1 MQVGLIS
8 DIHGNLP
15 ALEAVLEAMPPV
27 DTIICVGDVVGYNPW
42 LAACVER
49 IREVADICVQGNHD
63 RNVETPNRYAANEM
77 ARAGLAYAKGE
88 LTDEQRQWPSA
99 LPPRTEIAD
108 GQYRLVHSH
117 PDPDKLGRYVMPRDF
132 SRMRP
137 HLDTH
142 DGIVLGHTH
151 IQHEATI
158 DGRLVVNPGSV
169 GQPRDGNPK
178 AAFGVLDTAAKEVSL
193 RRVEYDIDRV
203 ISRVESEG
211 LPVKTGTRLLE
222 DE

>member
-1 MQVGLIS
+1 VAPTRDYRNQSGAK
-8 DIHGNLP
+8 H
-15 ALEAVLEAMPPV
+15 VL
-27 DTIICVGDVVGYNPW
+27 
-42 LAACVER
+42 
-49 IREVADICVQGNHD
+49 
-63 RNVETPNRYAANEM
+63 
-77 ARAGLAYAKGE
+77 
-88 LTDEQRQWPSA
+88 
-99 LPPRTEIAD
+99 
-108 GQYRLVHSH
+108 
-117 PDPDKLGRYVMPRDF
+117 
-132 SRMRP
+132 
-137 HLDTH
+137 
-142 DGIVLGHTH
+142 
-151 IQHEATI
+151 QHEATI